1 MRIISGTNRGL
12 KLKAVPGKNTRP
24 TSDKVKESLFNM
36 IGPYFS
42 GGTCL
47 DLFAGSGSLGLEAIS
62 RGIEHATFIDKNGLA
77 IKTIH
82 DNIHKLRAEDKT
94 EVIRVDALRGLQLLS
109 EKDIAY
115 SLIFIDPPYEVQ
127 IGRASCR
134 KECRCRYVA

>member
-82 DNIHKLRAEDKT
+82 DNIHKLLA
-94 EVIRVDALRGLQLLS
+94 EVITYFNRVF
-109 EKDIAY
+109 DINDLN
-115 SLIFIDPPYEVQ
+115 SL
-127 IGRASCR
+127 
-134 KECRCRYVA
+134 